1 MQQQGY
7 KNSRQSKKTSPNSNK
22 KCGQKVY
29 QLQHPNSYDDQ
40 LSSILFSES
49 QYSNKKPS
57 KNKVYHT
64 PEKKYDQ
71 LTQKKVPP
79 QQYQMFQIQNNQI
92 FGFNSHP
99 LLEDRG
105 QRIGEYKWHL
115 PQRQQFP
122 LQNQETN
129 KKYFNQNSFQQEQNS
144 NAGGEEQH
152 SYIPSDNSS
161 NIFDSMKSFSH
172 SFNQGNIFNQQSSPF
187 KNEQHFTLSNNFS
200 TNQQNQVSQEAQYQ
214 SLNKGFT
221 QSSSEGQL
229 DSTDQIIKNM
239 RADLLQVDFDMKKII
254 PNSNVQVICEDEPP
268 QNFISF
274 SQNDYNP
281 NLFNNNKQNNEGY
294 LYHSSHVSPVDQ
306 EPSVVQDPSKRES
319 FNDISNLQIQINHKQ
334 NQLKMSEQS
343 KYQENNTL
351 RFVKQNQNNQD
362 SYCENLDSSQ
372 RKQKKQ
378 GYDPIYMDII
388 QNIEASKQYL
398 SCTQKCLSQQKEQ
411 KKQIHIYES
420 ILDENENKKT
430 QKQINSAQK
439 STSQP
444 KYSSAKKQSS
454 YYSTQVLDSIK
465 KKRQRLLQSSAVNYG
480 KSQSPKLIHNQS
492 LGFLNQSPTAR
503 KKNNS
508 IESKLS
514 LLKDLTQ
521 RHIQNLPL
529 TSHLSSLKKQ
539 SQSPN
544 QKNSRSGFEVC
555 TFLKDPSGKSLI
567 RPESL
572 EKAIQANHNKPI
584 VGSGDFKQRYK
595 QELNQA
601 KQKLQNEEKL
611 SLQLDSQILQFN
623 EDQKNIRQLILQT
636 DSKVNKLEIRN
647 KKLKSKWVE
656 QGLSQELISDQDSKL
671 QRLRDQEQKNKFII
685 SELQR
690 YNGDMKI
697 QLDELLKQIEIEKS
711 IKTQL
716 PSSTKKNQNTLL
728 QDESQFSQIKMLEN
742 TNSLNNTLS
751 LPSSPFTIIGGSFS
765 VKNQLQQNKNVNMQF
780 NQCPKSDDSLNNIVG
795 NSFDQQDQMISHLI
809 QKYSPSPKKSQAIPS
824 QSSQTVNTCT
834 SYQSENKY
842 KPQNTTQIKSFLQSR
857 GLHDIMEEPSDDS
870 KNSFLPLVNYQK

>member
-1 MQQQGY
+1 MIQHQEFPDKCILLFG
-7 KNSRQSKKTSPNSNK
+7 REKTGIPLEYIEILDECVEIPQFGQVRSLNVHISAN
-22 KCGQKVY
+22 GQKVY
-29 QLQHPNSYDDQ
+29 QVHHPNSYDDQ
-40 LSSILFSES
+40 LFSILFSES

-105 QRIGEYKWHL
+105 QPIGEYKWLL

-122 LQNQETN
+122 LQNQEIN
-129 KKYFNQNSFQQEQNS
+129 KKYFNQNSFQHEQNS

-187 KNEQHFTLSNNFS
+187 KNEQHFTLYNNFS
-200 TNQQNQVSQEAQYQ
+200 TNQQNYVSQEAQYQ
-214 SLNKGFT
+214 SFNKGFT
-221 QSSSEGQL
+221 QSSSECQL

-254 PNSNVQVICEDEPP
+254 PNSNVQVLCEDEPP

-319 FNDISNLQIQINHKQ
+319 FNDISNLLIQINHKQ

-343 KYQENNTL
+343 KYQENNAL
-351 RFVKQNQNNQD
+351 RFVKQNQDNQD
-362 SYCENLDSSQ
+362 SICENLDFSQ

-388 QNIEASKQYL
+388 QKIEASKQYL
-398 SCTQKCLSQQKEQ
+398 SCTQKFLSQQKDQ
-411 KKQIHIYES
+411 KKQMHIYES
-420 ILDENENKKT
+420 ILDENKNKKG

-454 YYSTQVLDSIK
+454 YYSTQ
-465 KKRQRLLQSSAVNYG
+465 
-480 KSQSPKLIHNQS
+480 
-492 LGFLNQSPTAR
+492 

-508 IESKLS
+508 IESKLL

-572 EKAIQANHNKPI
+572 EKAIQASHNKPI
-584 VGSGDFKQRYK
+584 VGSGDFKQRYE

-728 QDESQFSQIKMLEN
+728 QDDTQFSQIKMLEN

-795 NSFDQQDQMISHLI
+795 NLFDQQDQMISHLI
-809 QKYSPSPKKSQAIPS
+809 QKYSPSPKKSQVIPS
-824 QSSQTVNTCT
+824 QSNQTVNTCT
-834 SYQSENKY
+834 SYKSENKY
-842 KPQNTTQIKSFLQSR
+842 KSQNTTQIKNFLQSR

-870 KNSFLPLVNYQK
+870 KNYFLPLVNYQK

>member
-1 MQQQGY
+1 MQQQSY
-7 KNSRQSKKTSPNSNK
+7 KNDRQNKKASPYSNK
-22 KCGQKVY
+22 KNGQKVY

-71 LTQKKVPP
+71 STQKKVPP
-79 QQYQMFQIQNNQI
+79 QQYQMFQTQNNQI

-99 LLEDRG
+99 LMEDRG
-105 QRIGEYKWHL
+105 QPIGEYKWHL

-172 SFNQGNIFNQQSSPF
+172 SFNHGNVFNQQSSPF
-187 KNEQHFTLSNNFS
+187 KNEQHFALYNNLS
-200 TNQQNQVSQEAQYQ
+200 TNQQNQISQEAQYQ
-214 SLNKGFT
+214 SFNKGFT

-239 RADLLQVDFDMKKII
+239 RADLLQVDFDMKKVI

-268 QNFISF
+268 QNFVSF
-274 SQNDYNP
+274 SQNDYNH
-281 NLFNNNKQNNEGY
+281 NLFNSNKQNNEGY

-306 EPSVVQDPSKRES
+306 EPSLIQDHSKRQS
-319 FNDISNLQIQINHKQ
+319 FNDISNLQIQINPNQ
-334 NQLKMSEQS
+334 NQHKMDEQN
-343 KYQENNTL
+343 KYQDKNTL
-351 RFVKQNQNNQD
+351 RFIKQNQSNQD
-362 SYCENLDSSQ
+362 SQCENYSSQ

-398 SCTQKCLSQQKEQ
+398 SCTQKCMSQQKDQ
-411 KKQIHIYES
+411 KKQMHIYES
-420 ILDENENKKT
+420 ILDENKNKKA

-444 KYSSAKKQSS
+444 KYSSTKKQSS
-454 YYSTQVLDSIK
+454 YYSAQVLDSIQ
-465 KKRQRLLQSSAVNYG
+465 KKRQMLLQNSSVKYG

-492 LGFLNQSPTAR
+492 LDLLSQSPTTL

-508 IESKLS
+508 IGSKLS

-567 RPESL
+567 RPDSL
-572 EKAIQANHNKPI
+572 EKAIQENHNKTI
-584 VGSGDFKQRYK
+584 VGSVDFKQRYE

-601 KQKLQNEEKL
+601 RQKLQQEEKL
-611 SLQLDSQILQFN
+611 SIQLDNQILQFN

-656 QGLSQELISDQDSKL
+656 QGLNWEQINDQDSKL
-671 QRLRDQEQKNKFII
+671 QRLRDQEQKNQFII
-685 SELQR
+685 SELER

-697 QLDELLKQIEIEKS
+697 QLEQLLKQIEIEKS
-711 IKTQL
+711 IKTQTPL
-716 PSSTKKNQNTLL
+716 SNTKQHQNALL
-728 QDESQFSQIKMLEN
+728 QDESQLSQIKMLEN

-765 VKNQLQQNKNVNMQF
+765 VKNQLLSNKNVNMQF

-809 QKYSPSPKKSQAIPS
+809 QKYSPSPKKSQATPS
-824 QSSQTVNTCT
+824 QSNQTVNTC
-834 SYQSENKY
+834 SSQQSENKY
-842 KPQNTTQIKSFLQSR
+842 KPQNTNQIKNILQSR